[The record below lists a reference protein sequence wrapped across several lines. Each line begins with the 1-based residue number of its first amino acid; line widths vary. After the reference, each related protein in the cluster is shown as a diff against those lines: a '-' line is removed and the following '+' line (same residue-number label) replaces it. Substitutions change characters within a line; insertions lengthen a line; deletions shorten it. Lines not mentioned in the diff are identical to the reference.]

1 MSETTAEAELEKD
14 ALADAIAENPEAVAE
29 FVKRLDAVNE
39 LLDVVTLGTEALDDS
54 MVAELTG
61 TAATL
66 GEAADGAATTETV
79 KLAEAVGQSGGDLA
93 DALET
98 VVELQR
104 TGTLDDLVEAAHAI
118 SLLTEALDDEM
129 VVELARTGSRLGEVA
144 DAASDPE
151 TVQGIQLL
159 LGAMGQAGAPENRP
173 DPGMLNLAK
182 SARDPDV
189 QAGLGYLLALAGG
202 IGANLDT
209 DA

>member
-1 MSETTAEAELEKD
+1 MSETTAEAELGKD